1 MHCANIESVSVALV
15 VLTPAKSTVSRE
27 EHPLNALAKFATCDV
42 SIPARLMVFRRLQ
55 SENMLEIVVTLEVS
69 SGEMSTL
76 SSDPQFPNIALT
88 SVTFGVLMPVRLMC
102 SRLLQPENMLVI
114 LATLDASTFERLAS
128 FRALQWL
135 NIIVMSVTLDALR
148 FERSMRDS
156 DSQLLN
162 IAAMLVT
169 FDVSSCEIS
178 MLLRDLQPSN
188 IDVMLVVLEVSRFE
202 RSMFLSDS
210 QPKNSMS
217 MLVTL
222 DVLIP

>member
-1 MHCANIESVSVALV
+1 MHCANIESISVALV
-15 VLTPAKSTVSRE
+15 VSMPAKSTVVRE

-128 FRALQWL
+128 FRALQ
-135 NIIVMSVTLDALR
+135 
-148 FERSMRDS
+148 
-156 DSQLLN
+156 
-162 IAAMLVT
+162 
-169 FDVSSCEIS
+169 
-178 MLLRDLQPSN
+178 
-188 IDVMLVVLEVSRFE
+188 
-202 RSMFLSDS
+202 
-210 QPKNSMS
+210 
-217 MLVTL
+217 
-222 DVLIP
+222 